1 MYNNHNVIYGNL
13 FFIHYQNK
21 GKITETQSVLL
32 ISCNLI
38 KTKLEIIKRKT
49 QVAIIAFSKEIEPVK
64 SQTFDFPREFE

>member
-1 MYNNHNVIYGNL
+1 MSFRNIYSL
-13 FFIHYQNK
+13 FIIRIK
-21 GKITETQSVLL
+21 AKLRKTTLVLL
-32 ISCNLI
+32 ISCNLT